1 MINWLLQELN
11 FLAMS
16 FFLELG
22 NIACLVYSEKKGV
35 GIGCLTSNQV
45 DKWVVHDMFC
55 SKWNEEKDD

>member
-1 MINWLLQELN
+1 
-11 FLAMS
+11 MS

-22 NIACLVYSEKKGV
+22 NIACLVYSEKEGV